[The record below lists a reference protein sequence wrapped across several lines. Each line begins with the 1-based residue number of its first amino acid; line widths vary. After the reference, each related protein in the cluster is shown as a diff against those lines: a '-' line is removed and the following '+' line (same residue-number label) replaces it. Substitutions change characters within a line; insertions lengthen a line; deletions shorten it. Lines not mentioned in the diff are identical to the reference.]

1 MQKNLLLILTV
12 IGAAGA
18 VFYFW
23 NQSKTTKANAAAAA
37 VAIKEAKPVAQDH
50 TNKYLDLASQIL
62 ATF

>member
-1 MQKNLLLILTV
+1 MNKNLLLILGV

-23 NQSKTTKANAAAAA
+23 NQSKATQANTAATKVATT
-37 VAIKEAKPVAQDH
+37 EAKPVAQDH